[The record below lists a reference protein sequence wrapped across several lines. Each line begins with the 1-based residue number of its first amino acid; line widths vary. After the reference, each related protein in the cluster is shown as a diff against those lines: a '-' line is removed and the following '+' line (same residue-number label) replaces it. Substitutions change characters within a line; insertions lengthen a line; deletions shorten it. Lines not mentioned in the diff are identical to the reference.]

1 LDDIKIKSA
10 TRRTIFGGNYP
21 QTQCEIRSGI
31 SSGEVVWRGLEPL
44 QILERLQTNGT
55 PKDTGG
61 FSFGAGPAAGSLSAG
76 VGAPA
81 VASPGAGGF
90 SFGAG
95 PAAGSLSAGVGAPA
109 ASSPGAGGFSFGAG
123 TLVPSSSP
131 TFASIERI
139 VSASLGQLNWNVELP
154 MSSWNNVKEVT
165 DEFEVRLGTI
175 GDKPCGF
182 KFASKITL
190 ADLIA
195 VFGPTLLALDVNG
208 QEVCTGMNVLN
219 C

>member
-1 LDDIKIKSA
+1 MDDIKIKSA

-61 FSFGAGPAAGSLSAG
+61 L
-76 VGAPA
+76 
-81 VASPGAGGF
+81 